1 MRLLIIKPSSLGD
14 IICSLPVAQSI
25 RDQLPSAEIS
35 WVVKSRFAD
44 IVRRC
49 PTINGEIIEF
59 QHAPG
64 FREVLAIAHVMQTLR
79 KRHYDAVLDF
89 QGLLRSG
96 LMTWAANAPL
106 KIGIADAREG
116 SRFTCNHIAPL
127 PLAGKNSHAISKLLQ
142 FLPPLGLQPRL
153 HSPVIMH
160 GDSPDSLDHRLNRQ
174 RLVVMIPNSRGA
186 HKEWRG
192 FRELTCDLLNADP
205 HCTVVWDS
213 HLPWENPPLADTDRF
228 VNLTRRSSLPQ
239 LIELL
244 RRADLVVANDSGPL
258 HMAAALGRPTLALF
272 GPTSPERFGAF
283 PPEEPRNRF
292 LQAPAGDLSRLT
304 VETVLRAALE
314 MLPAMQTQRAAA

>member
-25 RDQLPSAEIS
+25 RDQLPDAQIS

-49 PTINGEIIEF
+49 PTVNGEIIEF

-64 FREVLAIAHVMQTLR
+64 LRGLLAIARVMKTLR
-79 KRHYDAVLDF
+79 SRHYDAVLDF

-106 KIGIADAREG
+106 KVGIADAREG
-116 SRFTCNHIAPL
+116 SRFACSHIAPL
-127 PLAGKNSHAISKLLQ
+127 PPTGKNSHAIRKLLQ
-142 FLPPLGLQPRL
+142 FLPAIGLQPRL
-153 HSPVIMH
+153 YSPVVMN
-160 GDSPDSLDHRLNRQ
+160 GDSPDALDHRLQRP

-192 FRELTCDLLNADP
+192 FRELTCDLLQADP

-213 HLPWENPPLADTDRF
+213 HLPWDSPELRDRDRF

-244 RRADLVVANDSGPL
+244 RRADLVIANDSGPL

-272 GPTSPERFGAF
+272 GPTSPDRFGAF

-292 LQAPAGDLSRLT
+292 LEAPDGDLTRLP
-304 VETVLRAALE
+304 VSTVLQAALE
-314 MLPAMQTQRAAA
+314 MLNPAHSQRIAA

>member
-1 MRLLIIKPSSLGD
+1 
-14 IICSLPVAQSI
+14 
-25 RDQLPSAEIS
+25 
-35 WVVKSRFAD
+35 VKSRFAD

-49 PTINGEIIEF
+49 PTVNGEIIEF

-64 FREVLAIAHVMQTLR
+64 LRGLLAIARVMKTLR
-79 KRHYDAVLDF
+79 ARHYDAVLDF

-106 KIGIADAREG
+106 KVGIADAREG
-116 SRFTCNHIAPL
+116 SRLACSHIAPL
-127 PLAGKNSHAISKLLQ
+127 PPTGKNSHAVRKLLQ
-142 FLPPLGLQPRL
+142 FLPAIGLQPRL
-153 HSPVIMH
+153 FSPVVMN
-160 GDSPDSLDHRLNRQ
+160 GDSPDTLDHRLQRP
-174 RLVVMIPNSRGA
+174 RLVVMIPNSRGP

-192 FRELTCDLLNADP
+192 FRELTCELLRADP

-213 HLPWENPPLADTDRF
+213 HLPWDSPELRDPDRF

-244 RRADLVVANDSGPL
+244 RRADLVIANDSGPL

-272 GPTSPERFGAF
+272 GPTSPDRFGAF

-292 LQAPAGDLSRLT
+292 LEAPDGDLTRLP
-304 VETVLRAALE
+304 VSTVLQAALE
-314 MLPAMQTQRAAA
+314 MLNPAHSQRIAA

>member
-64 FREVLAIAHVMQTLR
+64 FRGVLAIARVMQTLR

-116 SRFTCNHIAPL
+116 SRFACNHIAPL
-127 PLAGKNSHAISKLLQ
+127 PPADKNSHAISKLLQ
-142 FLPPLGLQPRL
+142 FLPPLGLQPQL

-160 GDSPDSLDHRLNRQ
+160 GDSPDSLDHRLTRP

-192 FRELTCDLLNADP
+192 FRELTCDLLSADP

-213 HLPWENPPLADTDRF
+213 HLPWETPPLADTDRF

-244 RRADLVVANDSGPL
+244 RRADLVIANDSGPL
-258 HMAAALGRPTLALF
+258 HMAAALGKPTLALF
-272 GPTSPERFGAF
+272 GPTSPARFGAF
-283 PPEEPRNRF
+283 PPEEPRNRC
-292 LQAPAGDLSRLT
+292 LQAPAGDLNRLT
-304 VETVLRAALE
+304 VETVLHAALE
-314 MLPAMQTQRAAA
+314 MLPALHTQRAAA

>member
-64 FREVLAIAHVMQTLR
+64 VRGILAIARVMQTLR

-96 LMTWAANAPL
+96 LMTWAAHAPV

-116 SRFTCNHIAPL
+116 SRLACTHIAPL
-127 PLAGKNSHAISKLLQ
+127 PPNGKESHAIAKLLQ
-142 FLPPLGLQPRL
+142 FLPAIGLQPRL
-153 HSPVIMH
+153 LSPVIMQ
-160 GDSPDSLDHRLNRQ
+160 GDSPDALDHRLTRQ

-192 FRELTCDLLNADP
+192 FRELTADLLNADP
-205 HCTVVWDS
+205 QCTVVWDS
-213 HLPWENPPLADTDRF
+213 HLPWETPPLKHTDRF
-228 VNLTRRSSLPQ
+228 INLTRRSSLPQ

-244 RRADLVVANDSGPL
+244 RRAELVIANDSGPL
-258 HMAAALGRPTLALF
+258 HMAAALGKPTLALF
-272 GPTSPERFGAF
+272 GPTSPTRFGAF
-283 PPEEPRNRF
+283 PPEEPRNRC
-292 LQAPAGDLSRLT
+292 LQAPDGDLTRLP
-304 VETVLRAALE
+304 VETVLHAALD
-314 MLPAMQTQRAAA
+314 MLPPLNSLRAAA